1 MSTQVVMVRIQVKRQ
16 QRRQLE
22 TVVVLTV
29 RDSYHLL
36 PIRVEYSIIRE
47 IPDIQLRVPVTL
59 LILEKP
65 QAKAL

>member
-29 RDSYHLL
+29 RDSYRLL
-36 PIRVEYSIIRE
+36 PIRVEYSIILE
-47 IPDIQLRVPVTL
+47 ILDIQLRVPVTL
-59 LILEKP
+59 LILEKL